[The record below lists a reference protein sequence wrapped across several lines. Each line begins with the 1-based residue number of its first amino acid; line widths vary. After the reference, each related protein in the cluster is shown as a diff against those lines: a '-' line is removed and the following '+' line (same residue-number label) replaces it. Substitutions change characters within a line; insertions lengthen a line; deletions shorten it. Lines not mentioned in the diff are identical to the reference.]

1 MNVWT
6 EHRNPE
12 GRTYW
17 FNTGTKQSVW
27 EKPDDLKTPF
37 ERALNQTKW
46 KEYFS
51 GGRKYYYNTETK
63 ESKWDM
69 PDELLLVLE
78 KVEKEPQATAPA
90 KPLAVTA
97 PGFTPV
103 KGAVQ
108 GGIVP
113 MGGADPSS
121 SSSASQPSQT
131 NGTSLAVGAH
141 TGALPLAAN
150 SVLPARPNLP
160 DDPVIPHNG
169 FLTVEEGEKAFTHL
183 LRKAG
188 VDANWTWDQTM
199 RAIITDPLYKALN
212 TLAEKKACWE
222 KYTNN
227 LKVKEHEEREA
238 RLSKL
243 RPAIRNMLRGNPNV
257 FHYTTFRTADKL
269 FSQHPIW
276 QQAKIESERK
286 LIFDE
291 YVSELKEREVNETR
305 AARAR
310 SISKVVSL
318 FKELNVD
325 VVTRWR
331 QAHELLVDSHEW
343 RSDTELRK
351 LPTLDI
357 LLAFEDYSRVRERE
371 YEEQMRRSQ
380 VEKTRRERKAR
391 EAFKSLLS
399 ELIQADALK
408 ARTKWKEVYPL
419 FQDDNRYLDM
429 LGNPGSNPLEL
440 FWDAVDALD
449 QQLDGKVTVVEDAIK
464 RHNAKHADRKDK
476 SDDKMD
482 VVEVTFAVTSE
493 TSWEQFSTIVNGEAD
508 ASVKALSDDE
518 LRLVFKTLHDIA
530 LKKESDERRRTE
542 RKQRHLQDD
551 LRYAMKKL
559 TEPIDI
565 TLRYE
570 DVVPLIENLPEYKA
584 LEDEDGRRA
593 AFGKYVKR
601 QKERM
606 RETGSEDGGST
617 TSRKRKEPARERD
630 DERERER
637 DKDRE
642 REKEKDRDRE
652 RDRGGE
658 REKRD
663 RDSHRDRDRER
674 ERGKD
679 YERGSR
685 SSRHHHRYDDYD
697 ERRPNRDY
705 TRGERE
711 REKEVEKEKDREGY
725 RSSKSHRDGEKED
738 RKKEKDG
745 GKDREPRASRT
756 ERASSHDAPKGG
768 ERERSASVYKEDSQ
782 KREHED
788 KGQNERA
795 EKRPRYDREE
805 APEQAG
811 AAKRHSSAREE
822 TPEEGEI

>member
-78 KVEKEPQATAPA
+78 KVEKEKQETTAAAAPRTIA
-90 KPLAVTA
+90 AA

-103 KGAVQ
+103 KGAIQ

-121 SSSASQPSQT
+121 SSSASQPSQQ
-131 NGTSLAVGAH
+131 NGASLAVGAH
-141 TGALPLAAN
+141 TGALPLAAS

-169 FLTVEEGEKAFTHL
+169 FLTVEEGEKAFVHL

-222 KYTNN
+222 KFTNG
-227 LKVKEHEEREA
+227 LRIKEQEERDA
-238 RLSKL
+238 RLAKL
-243 RPAIRNMLRGNPNV
+243 RPAIRNMLKGNPNV
-257 FHYTTFRTADKL
+257 FHYTTFPTADRH
-269 FSQHPIW
+269 FAQHPIW

-291 YVSELKEREVNETR
+291 YVAELKDREVSETR
-305 AARAR
+305 AARSR
-310 SISKVVSL
+310 SVSKVVAL
-318 FKELNVD
+318 FKQLDVN
-325 VVTRWR
+325 VVTKWR
-331 QAHELLVDSHEW
+331 TARDLLLDSDEW
-343 RSDTELRK
+343 QSDAELRK

-371 YEEQMRRSQ
+371 YEEQARRAQ
-380 VEKTRRERKAR
+380 VEKTRKERKAR
-391 EAFKSLLS
+391 EAFKAVLH
-399 ELIQADALK
+399 ELIDSGAMK
-408 ARTKWKEVYPL
+408 AHTKWKEVYPL
-419 FQDDNRYLDM
+419 FRDDERYLAM

-449 QQLDGKVTVVEDAIK
+449 QKLDAKVSIVEDAIK
-464 RHNAKHADRKDK
+464 QHNAKLVSSNEQEKAEDA
-476 SDDKMD
+476 MD
-482 VVEVTFAVTSE
+482 VAPKVFAIAPETTWPEFSAVVNVETDPALQV
-493 TSWEQFSTIVNGEAD
+493 
-508 ASVKALSDDE
+508 LSDDE
-518 LRLVFKTLHDIA
+518 LRLVFQTLRDNA
-530 LKKESDERRRTE
+530 QKKQAEEKKRHERR
-542 RKQRHLQDD
+542 QRHLQDD
-551 LRYAMKKL
+551 LRYAIKKL
-559 TEPIDI
+559 PEPIDI
-565 TLRYE
+565 TLKYE
-570 DVVPLIENLPEYKA
+570 DVVPLIEHLPEFKA
-584 LEDEDGRRA
+584 LDDEEGRRA
-593 AFGKYVKR
+593 AFSKYVKR

-606 RETGSEDGGST
+606 RETGSDDGGST
-617 TSRKRKEPARERD
+617 TSRKRKEPTRERD
-630 DERERER
+630 DDRDRADRERER
-637 DKDRE
+637 D
-642 REKEKDRDRE
+642 
-652 RDRGGE
+652 RDRGD
-658 REKRD
+658 RDKRD
-663 RDSHRDRDRER
+663 RDSHRDKERER
-674 ERGKD
+674 ERERDRGKD
-679 YERGSR
+679 YDRSTR

-697 ERRPNRDY
+697 GDHRHARDY
-705 TRGERE
+705 DR
-711 REKEVEKEKDREGY
+711 EKDRDGY
-725 RSSKSHRDGEKED
+725 RSSKYHRDGDRDD
-738 RKKEKDG
+738 RKKDKDVPREKE
-745 GKDREPRASRT
+745 RRLSR
-756 ERASSHDAPKGG
+756 G
-768 ERERSASVYKEDSQ
+768 ERGSSPRDWDDTPKASDRARSNSIYKEDVRE
-782 KREHED
+782 KRESED
-788 KGQNERA
+788 KGTGERA
-795 EKRPRYDREE
+795 EKRARYDEPDSMEVEKR
-805 APEQAG
+805 QASVR
-811 AAKRHSSAREE
+811 AE